1 MYNVL
6 ICDDQPDI
14 VNALKIYLAPE
25 GYHLYEAYTGK
36 EALEV
41 VKRHDIHLIL
51 LDVMMPV
58 MDGITATS
66 KIREFSNAPIILL
79 TAKSETEDKVLG
91 LNVGAD
97 DYITKPF
104 VPVEVL
110 ARVRSQLR
118 RYDRL
123 GSKRDPGRPDENRQ
137 RRRRRGGAD
146 PYGIRH
152 FASSDGKSREGLF
165 HQGAL

>member
-1 MYNVL
+1 MYNIL

-25 GYHLYEAYTGK
+25 GYRLYEAYTGE
-36 EALEV
+36 EALEMAR
-41 VKRHDIHLIL
+41 KIDFHLIL
-51 LDVMMPV
+51 LDIMMPRL
-58 MDGITATS
+58 DGISATS
-66 KIREFSNAPIILL
+66 KIREFSNVPIILL

-118 RYDRL
+118 RYSRL
-123 GSKRDPGRPDENRQ
+123 GSRLEQQPGTLVI
-137 RRRRRGGAD
+137 GGIVLD
-146 PYGIRH
+146 DRTK
-152 FASSDGKSREGLF
+152 SVTVDGD
-165 HQGAL
+165 QVALTPT